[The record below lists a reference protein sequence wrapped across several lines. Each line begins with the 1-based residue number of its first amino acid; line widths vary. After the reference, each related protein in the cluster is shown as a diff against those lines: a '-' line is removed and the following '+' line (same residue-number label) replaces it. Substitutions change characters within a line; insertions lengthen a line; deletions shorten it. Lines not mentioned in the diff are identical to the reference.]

1 MTHEEKRRVL
11 EELGIP
17 GDSAE
22 FYLGFESDIWAILPV
37 FRLLKPLNDDLVFYQ
52 GGYKKLIERYQ
63 KEGKLAERMP
73 AEARLVESGASPE
86 DIEKLA
92 YDLTLQAY
100 EMLLY
105 RMDDREGAES
115 PADDDTKEAYEKCG
129 YWKLVEMSQDGKPTG
144 RYLHTVHGYLPFSL
158 L

>member
-92 YDLTLQAY
+92 Y
-100 EMLLY
+100 EI
-105 RMDDREGAES
+105 
-115 PADDDTKEAYEKCG
+115 
-129 YWKLVEMSQDGKPTG
+129 G
-144 RYLHTVHGYLPFSL
+144 RAHV
-158 L
+158 